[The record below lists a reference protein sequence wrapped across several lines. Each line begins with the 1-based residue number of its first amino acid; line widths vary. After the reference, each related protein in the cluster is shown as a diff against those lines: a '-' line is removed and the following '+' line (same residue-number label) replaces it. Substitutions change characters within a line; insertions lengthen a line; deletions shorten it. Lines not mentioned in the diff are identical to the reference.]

1 MFAVHNI
8 MKIFTL
14 IEELEEEHYR
24 FTQEEKQFFYRGALY
39 KDAFEE
45 VREMIVQTAILE
57 IGSVQRQE
65 LMEMYEESLPK
76 LPDNNAEQIENYII
90 QLQRMCYEKEKA
102 VRWLEDI
109 LQKHGI
115 SKETENKTIESE
127 QCPVGKR
134 EQIIKEK
141 SR

>member
-45 VREMIVQTAILE
+45 VREMIVRTAILE
-57 IGSVQRQE
+57 IGSAQRQE
-65 LMEMYEESLPK
+65 LMKKYADSLPK
-76 LPDNNAEQIENYII
+76 LPDNNAEQIESYIFE
-90 QLQRMCYEKEKA
+90 LQRMCYEREKA

-115 SKETENKTIESE
+115 SKETGNMAI
-127 QCPVGKR
+127 QPGQRPAGKR
-134 EQIIKEK
+134 ERDMKEK